1 MRLPSRPDMI
11 VGDMKIFNYCP
22 SCSSVAVSF
31 DGLKRFCC
39 KDCRFT
45 YFHNVAAAA
54 AAVLEY
60 DESIVLV
67 RRSREPCSG
76 KLDLP
81 GGFIDPNESGEDAI
95 RREIKEELSIELGTI
110 RYLTSQPNVY
120 EYNGVTYFTCDLFFH
135 SRLEAPP
142 ESFDKSEIEG
152 LVLLKPSDIR
162 YDQIAFES
170 TKACLRF
177 FKDSQVS

>member
-1 MRLPSRPDMI
+1 
-11 VGDMKIFNYCP
+11 MKIFNYCP
-22 SCSSVAVSF
+22 SCGSDAAAF
-31 DGLKRFCC
+31 DGFKMFCC

-67 RRSREPCSG
+67 RRRRDPCSG

-81 GGFIDPNESGEDAI
+81 GGFIDPNESGEDAV

-120 EYNGVTYFTCDLFFH
+120 EYKGVTYFTCDLFFH
-135 SRLEAPP
+135 SRLEALPAC
-142 ESFDKSEIEG
+142 FDKNEIEEWM
-152 LVLLKPSDIR
+152 LLKLSDIR

-170 TKACLRF
+170 TKSCLRLL
-177 FKDSQVS
+177 KDSQVS